1 MKGSKD
7 LKKHSTLYSILLFL
21 AAASLSQA
29 DELARILSPEKRD
42 IFRYQEEYNELQSDK
57 LKKSWINPIR
67 LQYRKNYTTQ
77 FADQTINTSNFSVVI
92 DQPVF
97 KSGGIFYSIK
107 YSEALKGATASE
119 IQLHKRE
126 MIGNA
131 VQILFNFKKIRLQQE
146 KLRLQVKNDEID
158 IKLKSD
164 SYESGILDSSFLDQ
178 AIIKRNADETQLLAL
193 ELELEKLKNDFA
205 FLSDKD
211 PDRFTLPRL
220 KLLSK
225 ENYRSEHLQLR
236 SDTLHSKE
244 KEYLSKMTWAKYL
257 PEVSLQGQYINGDPN
272 PLFFNPA
279 LRDEYTNYSVTVSMP
294 LNINSMTDIEA
305 AKVAHMQAATEVID
319 QQKRVDLEYQTIL
332 NSLRIINKKIALD
345 HKDEKLY
352 SRLYTVT
359 KNLEKAGEKTSY
371 DTALIHNSLK
381 IKKLDQKIHKIDKQ
395 LQLLSLYIKVNS
407 VF

>member
-1 MKGSKD
+1 MRDSGV
-7 LKKHSTLYSILLFL
+7 LKKLSILYSLSILL
-21 AAASLSQA
+21 AAVPSLQA
-29 DELARILSPEKRD
+29 DELAEILSPEKQD
-42 IFRYQEEYNELQSDK
+42 IFRYQEAYNTLQSDK
-57 LKKSWINPIR
+57 LKKSWIMPIR

-77 FADQTINTSNFSVVI
+77 FTNETIDTANYSIVI
-92 DQPVF
+92 DQPIF

-107 YSEALKGATASE
+107 YADALKGATASE
-119 IQLHKRE
+119 IRLRKRE

-131 VQILFNFKKIRLQQE
+131 VRILFNFKKIRLQQE

-205 FLSDKD
+205 FLSDKN
-211 PDRFTLPRL
+211 PDKIALPRL
-220 KLLSK
+220 KLLSEK
-225 ENYRSEHLQLR
+225 NYKSEHLQLR
-236 SDTLHSKE
+236 SDKLHAEE
-244 KEYLSKMTWAKYL
+244 KQYLSKMTWAQYL
-257 PEVSLQGQYINGDPN
+257 PEVSVQGQYIKGDLN
-272 PLFFNPA
+272 PLFNNPI

-294 LNINSMTDIEA
+294 LNINSLTDIEA
-305 AKVAHMQAATEVID
+305 AKVAYMQAATEVID
-319 QQKRVDLEYQTIL
+319 QERRVDLEYQTIL

-352 SRLYTVT
+352 KRLYIVT

-371 DTALIHNSLK
+371 DTALMYNSFE